1 MISFSVAVDPKL
13 GIGKD
18 NVLPWH
24 IKEELKLFKSNTIN
38 HYILM
43 GQTTFENL
51 PRKLVDR
58 TVVVVSNDLSYTPS
72 DKDALLE
79 RDLIAF
85 LKKHEN
91 DDEEY
96 IVCGGAS
103 IFKQAYKY
111 AKKAYV
117 SFIDKEYDCDTYF
130 DGFNIDEWN
139 ILKEE
144 RFEEF
149 TYRLLERK

>member
-1 MISFSVAVDPKL
+1 MISFSVAVDPKF

-24 IKEELKLFKSNTIN
+24 IKEELKLFKANTIN

-51 PRKLVDR
+51 PRKLKDR
-58 TVVVVSNDLSYTPS
+58 TVIVVSNDLSYTPS
-72 DKDALLE
+72 DPDALLE
-79 RDLIAF
+79 RDLIDF
-85 LKKHEN
+85 LKKHQ
-91 DDEEY
+91 DDEEEY

-103 IFKQAYKY
+103 IFRQAYKY

-117 SFIDKEYDCDTYF
+117 SFVNKEYDCDAFF
-130 DGFNIDEWN
+130 DGFDMNEWN
-139 ILKEE
+139 IEKEE
-144 RFEEF
+144 KFEEF
-149 TYRLLERK
+149 TYRLLMRK